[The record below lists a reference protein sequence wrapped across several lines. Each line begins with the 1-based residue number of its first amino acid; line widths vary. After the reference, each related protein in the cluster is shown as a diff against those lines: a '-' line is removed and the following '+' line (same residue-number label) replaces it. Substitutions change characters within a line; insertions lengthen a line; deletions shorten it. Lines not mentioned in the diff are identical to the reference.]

1 MNWLPGAVAILVL
14 TLSAACAE
22 PGHPSPEVYRSCA
35 QPVGRSPEGV
45 LEVCGRLDR
54 ALVQAAVSQLAPT
67 DRELVLTSGGGI
79 SPAAITLARALNA
92 RGLTVRVR
100 GFCLSACSTYV
111 LLTARSV
118 IVEPGAIVAFH
129 HTGANALE
137 AIAYRSRRPVPPAVL
152 QPAADERA
160 FFGEAGLEPV
170 LLDQLGMAVEPSCF
184 GIRARAQ
191 GGRERFMNYRWS
203 WFIPTHAEAEAMF
216 RGRLSGY
223 WPSSAEEAEQAFA
236 ALLGRTGTRVKYGV
250 LPPAIAPAD
259 LAATL
264 PTCAGSLTPEG

>member
-1 MNWLPGAVAILVL
+1 MNGLPGAVAILVVM
-14 TLSAACAE
+14 LSAACAE
-22 PGHPSPEVYRSCA
+22 PARPSPDVYRACTQA
-35 QPVGRSPEGV
+35 VGRSPEGV

-67 DRELVLTSGGGI
+67 DKELVLTSGGGI
-79 SPAAITLARALNA
+79 SPAAMTLARALNA
-92 RGLTVRVR
+92 RGMTVRVR

-111 LLTARSV
+111 LLTAHSV

-129 HTGANALE
+129 HTGANAIE
-137 AIAYRSRRPVPPAVL
+137 AIAYRSHRPVPPAVL

-160 FFGEAGLEPV
+160 FFEEAELDPT
-170 LLDQLGMAVEPSCF
+170 LLDRLGMAVEPVCF
-184 GIRARAQ
+184 GIRTRAQ
-191 GGRERFMNYRWS
+191 GGRERVMNYRWS
-203 WFIPTHAEAEAMF
+203 WFIPAHAEAEAMF

-223 WPSSAEEAEQAFA
+223 WPSSAGEAEQAFA
-236 ALLGRTGTRVKYGV
+236 ALLGRTGTRVRYGV
-250 LPPAIAPAD
+250 LPPPTAPTD